1 MILTSADMSVCVQAC
16 RCARVQFGMESLWL
30 VQSFPNCRLHDLTT
44 IYEGEPFR
52 IFADQKSMLVELVIN
67 YGLKPVAWEG
77 WS

>member
-1 MILTSADMSVCVQAC
+1 
-16 RCARVQFGMESLWL
+16 MESLWL
-30 VQSFPNCRLHDLTT
+30 VQSFSNRRLHDLTT